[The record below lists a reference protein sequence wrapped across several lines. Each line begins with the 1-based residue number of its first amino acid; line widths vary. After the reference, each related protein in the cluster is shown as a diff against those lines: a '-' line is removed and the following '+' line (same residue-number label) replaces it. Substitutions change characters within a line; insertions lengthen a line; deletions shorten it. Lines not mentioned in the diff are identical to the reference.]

1 MNIDALIENFYKKT
15 ENDNLVDEVMKYIL
29 SETQKPSGTGPTP
42 STRRRDRTLRF
53 PIIMPTERT
62 VGQTPGAD
70 DRQTFEIWM
79 KKIGL
84 KNPSNEL
91 SAIGQKITAL
101 QNFIDNPQE
110 GSISHTLSHLM
121 FLQTFEYMVTEFN
134 ASVAGFLWEPFLAAM
149 FGGESRQVATSE
161 GDITDVKLQIKV
173 GGKLQSV
180 SLKLLSPNTL
190 VGGSFR
196 DLVNHFRE
204 NPDQPM
210 VYLVIRKHS
219 KDEVDNALM
228 TFYEFDITQENFFDY
243 IGHPKMKIQTKPMNI
258 VYDPEEDEIKERMK
272 GSRPPKFF
280 KLNREDFIAWHQ
292 KRVSDFPPEG
302 WEIKRGYY
310 VNKEK
315 IGSTTRGISPGDTVT
330 LKLKSAKSLA
340 TPAGAGADRYENS
353 VKLWGD
359 DEEYAQWFQLWE
371 ELEGGPEFW
380 KAVMGENDLGPDGK
394 PAPGIRGKKEQ
405 FEINPGYLKEGG
417 KAKDLG
423 TLDISPGKLQK
434 VFDDG
439 AKQIGDDLTAMFNA
453 VSNLVDNVGRFF
465 LIDCGDPKAETKT
478 CDENDEKTRSN
489 AGHAAITDTETLKTV
504 VDRRIA
510 HHMEAAGVEDARMT
524 GQHRGGMA
532 HAVPGPKIP
541 EE

>member
-15 ENDNLVDEVMKYIL
+15 ENDNLVDEVMKFLLQEDESPAIRG
-29 SETQKPSGTGPTP
+29 SG
-42 STRRRDRTLRF
+42 RQERTLRF

-258 VYDPEEDEIKERMK
+258 VYDPEEDEIEMEGPQKRRTIKSLNQKE
-272 GSRPPKFF
+272 
-280 KLNREDFIAWHQ
+280 FIAWHQ

-310 VNKEK
+310 VNGEEQKY
-315 IGSTTRGISPGDTVT
+315 GSMKRVINPGDTVT
-330 LKLKSAKSLA
+330 LELKSIGKRGGE
-340 TPAGAGADRYENS
+340 AGAEGVARTANS
-353 VKLWGD
+353 VKLWGT
-359 DEEYAQWFQLWE
+359 DEEYAQWFQLWK

-380 KAVMGENDLGPDGK
+380 ETVMKGGPGLK

-405 FEINPGYLKEGG
+405 FEINPTYLKEGG

-423 TLDISPGKLQK
+423 TLDISPDKLQK

-510 HHMEAAGVEDARMT
+510 HHMETAGVEDARMT

-532 HAVPGPKIP
+532 HAVKDDPIP
-541 EE
+541 QEE

>member
-15 ENDNLVDEVMKYIL
+15 ENDNLVDEVMKFLLQEDESPAIRG
-29 SETQKPSGTGPTP
+29 SG
-42 STRRRDRTLRF
+42 RQERTLRF

-134 ASVAGFLWEPFLAAM
+134 AAVAGFLWEPFLAAM
-149 FGGESRQVATSE
+149 FGGKSTQVPTSE
-161 GDITDVKLQIKV
+161 GDISDVRLQIKV

-180 SLKLLSPNTL
+180 SLKLLSPGTL

-196 DLVNHFRE
+196 DLVNHFRK
-204 NPDQPM
+204 NPKQPM
-210 VYLVIRKHS
+210 VYLVIRKHT
-219 KDEVDNALM
+219 KGNVKNALM

-243 IGHPKMKIQTKPMNI
+243 IGHPKMKIQTKSVDL
-258 VYDPEEDEIKERMK
+258 VYDPEPGDIARRG
-272 GSRPPKFF
+272 GSRSAVRPLRVEDVLERIGYEIPKGWTLQASYD
-280 KLNREDFIAWHQ
+280 KKGTRYTKG
-292 KRVSDFPPEG
+292 KRWILPKTSFRIE
-302 WEIKRGYY
+302 
-310 VNKEK
+310 
-315 IGSTTRGISPGDTVT
+315 
-330 LKLKSAKSLA
+330 LKSRGRRGGE
-340 TPAGAGADRYENS
+340 AGAEGVARTPNS
-353 VKLWGD
+353 KKLWGD

-371 ELEGGPEFW
+371 ELKGGPEFW

-405 FEINPGYLKEGG
+405 FEINPGYLE
-417 KAKDLG
+417 DNSERLG
-423 TLDISPGKLQK
+423 TLDISPDKLQK

>member
-62 VGQTPGAD
+62 VGQTPGAE

-149 FGGESRQVATSE
+149 FGGKSTQVPTSE
-161 GDITDVKLQIKV
+161 GDISDVRLQIKV

-210 VYLVIRKHS
+210 VYLVIRKHT
-219 KDEVDNALM
+219 KGNVKNALM

-243 IGHPKMKIQTKPMNI
+243 IGHPKMKVQTKSVDF
-258 VYDPEEDEIKERMK
+258 VYDPEPADIARRG
-272 GSRPPKFF
+272 GSRSAVRPLQVKNVLGRIGYEIPPGWALKASYDTEDT
-280 KLNREDFIAWHQ
+280 KYNLNQAWILP
-292 KRVSDFPPEG
+292 KTSFRIE
-302 WEIKRGYY
+302 
-310 VNKEK
+310 
-315 IGSTTRGISPGDTVT
+315 
-330 LKLKSAKSLA
+330 LKSAKSLA
-340 TPAGAGADRYENS
+340 TPAGAGADRYKNS
-353 VKLWGD
+353 KKLWGD

-371 ELEGGPEFW
+371 ELKGGPEFW
-380 KAVMGENDLGPDGK
+380 ETVMNGGHGLK

-405 FEINPGYLKEGG
+405 FEINPTYLKEGG

-423 TLDISPGKLQK
+423 TLDISPDKLQK

>member
-15 ENDNLVDEVMKYIL
+15 ESDNLVDEVMKFLLQEDESPAIRG
-29 SETQKPSGTGPTP
+29 SG
-42 STRRRDRTLRF
+42 RQERTLRF

-134 ASVAGFLWEPFLAAM
+134 AAVAGFLWEPFLAAM
-149 FGGESRQVATSE
+149 FGGKSTQVPTSE
-161 GDITDVKLQIKV
+161 GDISDVRLQIKV

-180 SLKLLSPNTL
+180 SLKLLSPGTL

-196 DLVNHFRE
+196 DLVNHFRK
-204 NPDQPM
+204 NPKQPM
-210 VYLVIRKHS
+210 VYLVIRKHT
-219 KDEVDNALM
+219 KGNVKNALM

-243 IGHPKMKIQTKPMNI
+243 IGHPKMKVQTKSVVL

-272 GSRPPKFF
+272 GKRSPKFV

-315 IGSTTRGISPGDTVT
+315 KKSTNRGISPGDTVT
-330 LKLKSAKSLA
+330 LELKSIGPRSGQ
-340 TPAGAGADRYENS
+340 AGAEGVVRTKNS
-353 VKLWGD
+353 EKLWGD
-359 DEEYAQWFQLWE
+359 AEEYAQWFQLWE
-371 ELEGGPEFW
+371 ELKGGPEFW
-380 KAVMGENDLGPDGK
+380 KAVMGENDLGPDGR

-405 FEINPGYLKEGG
+405 FEINPGYLE
-417 KAKDLG
+417 DNSERLG
-423 TLDISPGKLQK
+423 TLDISPDKLQK